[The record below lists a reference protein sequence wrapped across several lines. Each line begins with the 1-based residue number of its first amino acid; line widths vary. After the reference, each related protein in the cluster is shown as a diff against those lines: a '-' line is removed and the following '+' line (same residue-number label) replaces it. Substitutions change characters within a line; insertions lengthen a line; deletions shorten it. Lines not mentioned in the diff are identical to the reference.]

1 MQQMVTMACLRASMY
16 IVQIARHAIDRLPYV
31 LAVQRRRSR
40 HLRESHRPLVESAP
54 PHPPPPDPSPLHC
67 LLPEPWHAKQPRCC
81 CRGATLKT
89 RKRNIT
95 IPLDPGSFADA
106 VVTIFDDAKE
116 PDATV
121 TQKLQV
127 RLPPAAFSVLGASL
141 CASCSYCGQA
151 I

>member
-1 MQQMVTMACLRASMY
+1 M
-16 IVQIARHAIDRLPYV
+16 
-31 LAVQRRRSR
+31 
-40 HLRESHRPLVESAP
+40 RELLSPPLTP
-54 PHPPPPDPSPLHC
+54 RPPPDPTHGGPTLHAVPMAC
-67 LLPEPWHAKQPRCC
+67 AEPRCC

-95 IPLDPGSFADA
+95 VPLDPGSFADA

-127 RLPPAAFSVLGASL
+127 LSGRPL
-141 CASCSYCGQA
+141 
-151 I
+151 

>member
-1 MQQMVTMACLRASMY
+1 MPAT
-16 IVQIARHAIDRLPYV
+16 
-31 LAVQRRRSR
+31 
-40 HLRESHRPLVESAP
+40 ES
-54 PHPPPPDPSPLHC
+54 
-67 LLPEPWHAKQPRCC
+67 PWC

-95 IPLDPGSFADA
+95 VPLDPGSFADA

-127 RLPPAAFSVLGASL
+127 HPMSL
-141 CASCSYCGQA
+141 CCRVSAVYSSPSSLLQNFNPGIVVGCKVDAVMHLHTMLTLHRAGVPSGGRARPREREVGFQPLW
-151 I
+151 